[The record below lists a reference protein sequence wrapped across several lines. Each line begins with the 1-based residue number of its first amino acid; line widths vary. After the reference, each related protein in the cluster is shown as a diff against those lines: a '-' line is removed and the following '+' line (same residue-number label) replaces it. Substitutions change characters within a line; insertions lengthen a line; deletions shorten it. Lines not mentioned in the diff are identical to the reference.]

1 MSVETA
7 ERRQYI
13 KGFIF
18 AIVLTALSF
27 IVAIYTSWSATAIYW
42 AIGIFAL
49 AQIIVHFRY
58 FLHIDL
64 SKQKRE
70 DLHLILFSTLLLIIM
85 VGGTLW
91 VLSDLSHRMH

>member
-1 MSVETA
+1 MSTESA
-7 ERRQYI
+7 ERQQYI
-13 KGFIF
+13 KGFLW
-18 AIVLTALSF
+18 AVVLTVVPFTVVIYNSFSLTTVYLVVALCAV
-27 IVAIYTSWSATAIYW
+27 I
-42 AIGIFAL
+42 
-49 AQIIVHFRY
+49 QIIVHFRY

-70 DLHLILFSTLLLIIM
+70 DLHLILFSMLLLIIM